1 MQWRHATQA
10 ARRARCGRGRRAGAR
25 LVVVVDE
32 VADEVGD
39 VLVDHQDRSTG
50 ARPADS
56 LTVPGSQARDHT
68 ALT

>member
-39 VLVDHQDRSTG
+39 VLVDHQDR
-50 ARPADS
+50 DV
-56 LTVPGSQARDHT
+56 L
-68 ALT
+68 ALRVVLERVLHLLHGRLCAE